1 MLLRYLFVDMN
12 SYFAS
17 VEQELRPEL
26 RGRPVGVV
34 PVMANTSCCIAASYE
49 AKRFGV
55 KTGTGVGEA
64 KRMCPGI
71 VMVQARP
78 EKYIELHHEIIA
90 AVESCLPVTA
100 VLSIDEMVCRLGGP
114 DRDEETAVALA
125 QQIKQAIREQVGE
138 TLRCSVGIGPNRLL
152 AKLAADIQKPDG
164 LTIIHPADLPDRLYS
179 LKLRDFP
186 GIGPR
191 MERRFNAA
199 GIHRAEQFCDLTA
212 TEMNRLWDSTVVGSA
227 WYRLLRGEDVPPPP
241 SHHRTLGHEH
251 VLPPELRNEADSR
264 AVLMRLVH
272 KAAGR
277 LRQTGYWARQVEVG
291 VTYLGGGYWRGRVRI
306 PLCQDTLT
314 LLETSAA
321 LWEHRPPGRPLR
333 VGVTF
338 GEIVAWYN
346 TSPSLLEEDRQRVAL
361 SEAMDRLNTR
371 FGIHTVYFGAMHGQQ
386 TERGA
391 RIAFNRV
398 PDLALIDP

>member
-1 MLLRYLFVDMN
+1 MLRYLFLDMN

-26 RGRPVGVV
+26 QGRPVAVV
-34 PVMANTSCCIAASYE
+34 PVMADSTCCIAASYE

-64 KRMCPGI
+64 KRMCPGL
-71 VMVQARP
+71 VLVQARP

-90 AVESCLPVTA
+90 AVETCLPEPK
-100 VLSIDEMVCRLGGP
+100 VLSIDEMVCRLRGS
-114 DRDEETAVALA
+114 DQEEETAVKLAL
-125 QQIKQAIREQVGE
+125 QIKRAICDQVGPS
-138 TLRCSVGIGPNRLL
+138 LRCSVGIGPNRML
-152 AKLAADIQKPDG
+152 AKLAGDIQKPDG
-164 LTIIHPADLPDRLYS
+164 LTVIHPADLPDRLYS

-191 MERRFNAA
+191 MERRLNAA
-199 GIHRAEQFCDLTA
+199 GIYRVEQFCDLTA
-212 TEMNRLWDSTVVGSA
+212 AEMIRIWGSTVIGSA

-277 LRQTGYWARQVEVG
+277 LRQTGYWARHVEVG
-291 VTYLGGGYWRGRVRI
+291 VTYLGGGYWRGRVRV

-314 LLETSAA
+314 LLETAGA
-321 LWEHRPPGRPLR
+321 LWDHRPVGRPLR
-333 VGVTF
+333 VGITF
-338 GEIVAWYN
+338 SEIVAWYN
-346 TSPSLLEEDRQRVAL
+346 TSPSLLAEDRERVAL
-361 SEAMDRLNTR
+361 SNAMDRLNTR

-398 PDLALIDP
+398 PDLALVDP